1 MLLLLQVR
9 AMLSCPSKYA
19 PSKTLAPLDFNT
31 FGFAPQ
37 VCYIGCYNMQLMLLN
52 ETAPV
57 WEMAFHSSMQYFC
70 KMLQHFVDHKCSA
83 ARNFTP
89 NFSLVFTV
97 CHCELPAVQVLT
109 DLGITPDAMPLA
121 LITSNEHESV
131 S

>member
-1 MLLLLQVR
+1 MLLFDL
-9 AMLSCPSKYA
+9 
-19 PSKTLAPLDFNT
+19 
-31 FGFAPQ
+31 
-37 VCYIGCYNMQLMLLN
+37 
-52 ETAPV
+52 
-57 WEMAFHSSMQYFC
+57 AFHQCTVHDYTAQC
-70 KMLQHFVDHKCSA
+70 ADDCSA

-89 NFSLVFTV
+89 NFSLIFTV

>member
-1 MLLLLQVR
+1 
-9 AMLSCPSKYA
+9 
-19 PSKTLAPLDFNT
+19 
-31 FGFAPQ
+31 
-37 VCYIGCYNMQLMLLN
+37 MLLN

-131 S
+131 SWFADKKFVSRSTYSSIDSAGLGQSVT